1 MKKVVLFTMK
11 GCPHCQEMKKLLDEN
26 HITYDER
33 DIDKFEDEYNLF
45 VEATDNEFIPAF
57 MLLTIEDEKPFNV
70 ELLAPDRDFTDIND
84 ACEKVKRYLN

>member
-26 HITYDER
+26 NISYDER
-33 DIDKFEDEYNLF
+33 DIHKHESEYDLF
-45 VEATDNEFIPAF
+45 VDATDNEFIPAF
-57 MLLTIEDEKPFNV
+57 MLLTINNDMASNV
-70 ELLAPDRDFTDIND
+70 ELLAPDRDFSDLNE